1 MAVVKLSREQ
11 FDAFIASEDPVLI
24 DFYADWCG
32 PCRMLAPVLEALD
45 EKIPALKVGKI
56 NVDECGDLAMHF
68 GISSIPFVALFRG
81 GRMVANAVGFMPERA
96 MRDALGL

>member
-1 MAVVKLSREQ
+1 
-11 FDAFIASEDPVLI
+11 
-24 DFYADWCG
+24 
-32 PCRMLAPVLEALD
+32 
-45 EKIPALKVGKI
+45 
-56 NVDECGDLAMHF
+56 MHF